1 MRETATGV
9 LSQLSF
15 ILMIAIWIQSAS
27 ILTKAFTGLLLN
39 TYFRS
44 DFGPIVSTLEDV
56 YENRGLS
63 LVSDEGMQ
71 STWIK
76 RSNIGQDKIDSL
88 VYRMKNEGFPLQM
101 KNLSIV
107 KSIFQGKSVM
117 FTHSKN
123 VDSFCNIYQDFSEM
137 FYVSER
143 KYLPSFQSLITR
155 KNHFTTHNIRFL

>member
-1 MRETATGV
+1 MKIRLFLNQSASDIIYMMRAIRV
-9 LSQLSF
+9 MDALSQLSF

-76 RSNIGQDKIDSL
+76 RSNIGQDKITVL
-88 VYRMKNEGFPLQM
+88 VDFLKILACKLCSVSIYSIQSMKR
-101 KNLSIV
+101 
-107 KSIFQGKSVM
+107 FQTNK
-117 FTHSKN
+117 
-123 VDSFCNIYQDFSEM
+123 QDHQIQFS
-137 FYVSER
+137 
-143 KYLPSFQSLITR
+143 
-155 KNHFTTHNIRFL
+155 